1 MDQSAAVGE
10 LLATFATAAGLDERV
25 VSALHD
31 VAVAGRIRRARHKQ
45 AENLTLQQAQR
56 DLRDLATAGLLV
68 PVGRTRAR
76 YYTEGP
82 RFPAAALDRALT
94 PFTLTSPYP
103 DD

>member
-1 MDQSAAVGE
+1 M
-10 LLATFATAAGLDERV
+10 DERV

-31 VAVAGRIRRARHKQ
+31 VAVAGRVRRARYEQ
-45 AENLTLQQAQR
+45 AEGLTLQQAQR
-56 DLRDLATAGLLV
+56 DLKALAAAGLLV

-82 RFPAAALDRALT
+82 NFPEPALDRART

-103 DD
+103 DA

>member
-1 MDQSAAVGE
+1 MDGE
-10 LLATFATAAGLDERV
+10 RGVD
-25 VSALHD
+25 VSE
-31 VAVAGRIRRARHKQ
+31 
-45 AENLTLQQAQR
+45 ENREETLQQAQR

-82 RFPAAALDRALT
+82 QFPATALELART

-103 DD
+103 KD